1 MSSKIEWTDRT
12 WNPLAGCTMVSR
24 ACENCYAMRMA
35 FRLEQMGQE
44 KYKGTTRKT
53 EGGKILWT
61 GKINFDEEDLLAPLK
76 WKKPQRVFV
85 NSMSD
90 LFHENVPFEFVDK
103 VFAVMALTPHITYQI
118 LTKRPERMAEY
129 FSVGSQNILKR
140 WVDVA
145 QIELKLPYS
154 KCLWLWTDGSVPLP
168 NVWLGTTIEN
178 QAEADKR
185 IPHLLNCPAAV
196 RFVSCEPLLG
206 PISFRWAKWVNYKVL
221 KELTLSDG
229 TQVKG
234 HDQYDGFDGI
244 HWVIA
249 GGESGPKARPS
260 HPDWFRSLRDQCQ
273 AAGVPFFFK
282 QWGEWHQNPH
292 MQSGRVN
299 LPGTY
304 LADNGHKCGFKS
316 LQNPNLKYVTLF
328 KVGKKAAGNLLD
340 GQVWEQFPVVGGN
353 EGEK

>member
-1 MSSKIEWTDRT
+1 MSKIEWTDRT

-53 EGGKILWT
+53 EGGKIVWT
-61 GKINFDEEDLLAPLK
+61 GKINFDEKALLEPLK

-90 LFHENVPFEFVDK
+90 LFHENVDGYFIDK
-103 VFAVMALTPHITYQI
+103 VFAVMGATPHITYQI
-118 LTKRPERMAEY
+118 LTKRPEQMARY
-129 FSVGSQNILKR
+129 FDDEDVFSDV
-140 WVDVA
+140 WVAAERLGLD
-145 QIELKLPYS
+145 LP
-154 KCLWLWTDGSVPLP
+154 LEWPLP

-185 IPHLLNCPAAV
+185 IPHLLRCPAAV
-196 RFVSCEPLLG
+196 RFVSCEPLVG
-206 PISFRWAKWVNYKVL
+206 PINLRHMDVEKAGS
-221 KELTLSDG
+221 KEWCFIDALTG
-229 TQVKG
+229 K
-234 HDQYDGFDGI
+234 HDDMGRPCPPVPVI

-249 GGESGPKARPS
+249 GGESGPNAEPS
-260 HPDWFRSLRDQCQ
+260 HPDWVRSLQDQCQ

-299 LPGTY
+299 LIGTY
-304 LADNGHKCGFKS
+304 LAKNGHKTGFPS
-316 LQNPNLKYVTLF
+316 LKNPDLKYVTLF
-328 KVGKKAAGNLLD
+328 KVGKKAAGRLLD
-340 GQVWEQFPVVGGN
+340 GKEWNEFPEAGRN